1 MNEYDTKRPEG
12 TPPLPVVVLP
22 DPMLEER
29 AGPFRTTLMG
39 LGGAFV
45 VIMVLYGLSRPP
57 EPQAVASA
65 PQAAAQNAPA
75 PAQPE
80 TTGSGQQASQQGNAK
95 QGDAKQSD
103 AKQAGAKQNGAQP
116 TTTGQGETAKDQP
129 KQPSKQGQTG
139 GEKRSDSATTG
150 KATAP
155 PSDKAQPKQ

>member
-1 MNEYDTKRPEG
+1 MNEHDTKHPEG
-12 TPPLPVVVLP
+12 TLPLPVVVQP

-29 AGPFRTTLMG
+29 AGAFRTILMG

-95 QGDAKQSD
+95 QAD

-129 KQPSKQGQTG
+129 KQPSKQEQTG

>member
-1 MNEYDTKRPEG
+1 MNEHDIKQPQG
-12 TPPLPVVVLP
+12 TLPLPVVVQP

-57 EPQAVASA
+57 EPQPAASP
-65 PQAAAQNAPA
+65 PQATAQNTPA
-75 PAQPE
+75 PTAQPE
-80 TTGSGQQASQQGNAK
+80 TTGSGQQAGQQGN
-95 QGDAKQSD
+95 
-103 AKQAGAKQNGAQP
+103 AKQNGAQP
-116 TTTGQGETAKDQP
+116 TTTGQGEAAKDQP
-129 KQPSKQGQTG
+129 KQPSKQGQAG